1 LTYTFSPVSR
11 KDVARLHSRVTAAP
25 RHRHMPR
32 AFSLAMTAHA
42 AHPKSPR
49 PVSLSD
55 LGRLA
60 RGRIPGQVV
69 IQYTDRCNASCVQCG
84 MRSSN
89 RFTRSTLR
97 PDFLAPQ
104 IEAMAARGVAAISF
118 TGGEP
123 LLCLDDIAPLA
134 RRARE
139 AGIRYVR
146 TGTNGFYFRDHER
159 LDFAARVAR
168 LAETLLASG
177 FNAFWISLDSAE
189 ADLHEANRGLPG
201 VVEGIR
207 KALLIFHAHGL
218 YPAANLGINRTT
230 GGRTTNGEDAPPPHD
245 PHRPES
251 FDAAAFTGFFR
262 EAFRRFYTF
271 VESLGFT
278 TVNACYPM
286 SAEESPPAGDGV
298 ADAATVSAH
307 EAVYA
312 ATSADDFIR
321 FSRQEKAALFA
332 ALFEVIPE
340 FRGRLR
346 IFTPRSS
353 LLALLRRYGDGPHN
367 GHYPCRGGI
376 DFFFMDAARG
386 HIFPCGYRGAED
398 MGLFSDFD
406 PAKVT
411 AKPFCDRCDWECFR
425 DPSELFGPVMDVFSR
440 PLSLARR
447 FVTDAQYR
455 RTWIED
461 MRYAL
466 ACDGCSAV
474 VAPDPSRLARFARP
488 KAPV

>member
-1 LTYTFSPVSR
+1 MTT
-11 KDVARLHSRVTAAP
+11 HAAP
-25 RHRHMPR
+25 P
-32 AFSLAMTAHA
+32 FS
-42 AHPKSPR
+42 SR
-49 PVSLSD
+49 RFCLSD
-55 LGRLA
+55 LRRLA

-84 MRSSN
+84 MRTGN

-97 PDFLAPQ
+97 PEFLAPQ

-123 LLCLDDIAPLA
+123 LLCLDDIAALA
-134 RRARE
+134 RRARA

-146 TGTNGFYFRDHER
+146 TGTNGFFFRDHER
-159 LDFAARVAR
+159 PDFAARVAH
-168 LAETLLASG
+168 LADTLLGSG
-177 FNAFWISLDSAE
+177 FNAFWISLDSAD

-201 VVEGIR
+201 VVRGIA
-207 KALLIFHAHGL
+207 KALPIFHAHGL
-218 YPAANLGINRTT
+218 FPAANLGINRHT
-230 GGRTTNGEDAPPPHD
+230 GGHGAPPPHAPGD
-245 PHRPES
+245 PGQSGDPGS
-251 FDAAAFTGFFR
+251 SLPFDAAAFQASFR
-262 EAFRRFYTF
+262 TAFRRFYTF

-286 SAEESPPAGDGV
+286 SAEETPPDGDDV
-298 ADAATVSAH
+298 PEDAAITAH

-353 LLALLRRYGDGPHN
+353 LLSLLRRYGGGPQN

-386 HIFPCGYRGAED
+386 HIFPCGYRGGED
-398 MGLFSDFD
+398 MGHFSDLN
-406 PAKVT
+406 PSAIT
-411 AKPFCDRCDWECFR
+411 TKPFCDRCDWECFR
-425 DPSELFGPVMDVFSR
+425 DPSEMFGPVMDAFSR
-440 PLSLARR
+440 PLSLAKRLC
-447 FVTDAQYR
+447 TDAMYR

-474 VAPDPSRLARFARP
+474 VAPNPARLARFARP
-488 KAPV
+488 RPSV

>member
-1 LTYTFSPVSR
+1 MTT
-11 KDVARLHSRVTAAP
+11 HAAP
-25 RHRHMPR
+25 P
-32 AFSLAMTAHA
+32 FS
-42 AHPKSPR
+42 SR
-49 PVSLSD
+49 RFCLSD

-84 MRSSN
+84 MRTGN

-97 PDFLAPQ
+97 PEFLLPQ

-134 RRARE
+134 RRARA

-146 TGTNGFYFRDHER
+146 TGTNGFFFRDHER
-159 LDFAARVAR
+159 PDFAARVAR
-168 LAETLLASG
+168 LADTLLGSG
-177 FNAFWISLDSAE
+177 FNAFWISLDSAD

-201 VVEGIR
+201 VVRGIA
-207 KALLIFHAHGL
+207 KALPIFHAHGL
-218 YPAANLGINRTT
+218 FPAANLGINRHT
-230 GGRTTNGEDAPPPHD
+230 GGHGAPPPHAPGD
-245 PHRPES
+245 PGQSGDSGSSLP
-251 FDAAAFTGFFR
+251 FDAAAFQASFTA
-262 EAFRRFYTF
+262 AFRRFYAF

-286 SAEESPPAGDGV
+286 SAEETPSQN
-298 ADAATVSAH
+298 DAPETATVTTD

-353 LLALLRRYGDGPHN
+353 LLSLLRRYGDGPHN

-386 HIFPCGYRGAED
+386 HIFPCGYRGGED
-398 MGLFSDFD
+398 MGHFSDLN
-406 PAKVT
+406 PSAIT
-411 AKPFCDRCDWECFR
+411 TKPFCDRCDWECFR
-425 DPSELFGPVMDVFSR
+425 DPSEMFGPVMDAFSR
-440 PLSLARR
+440 PLSLAKR
-447 FVTDAQYR
+447 FCTDAMYR

-474 VAPDPSRLARFARP
+474 VAPDPARLARFARP
-488 KAPV
+488 KSSV

>member
-1 LTYTFSPVSR
+1 
-11 KDVARLHSRVTAAP
+11 
-25 RHRHMPR
+25 
-32 AFSLAMTAHA
+32 MTAHA
-42 AHPKSPR
+42 LPHAASR
-49 PVSLSD
+49 VCLAD
-55 LGRLA
+55 LRRLA

-84 MRSSN
+84 MRTGN
-89 RFTRSTLR
+89 RFRRSTLR
-97 PDFLAPQ
+97 PEFLAPQ

-146 TGTNGFYFRDHER
+146 TGTNGFIFRDHER
-159 LDFAARVAR
+159 PDFAARMAQ
-168 LAETLLASG
+168 LAETLLTSG

-201 VVEGIR
+201 VVRGIA
-207 KALLIFHAHGL
+207 KALPIFHAHGL
-218 YPAANLGINRTT
+218 FPAANLGINRHT
-230 GGRTTNGEDAPPPHD
+230 GGRDAPPPHTPRD
-245 PHRPES
+245 PGGPGDPAP
-251 FDAAAFTGFFR
+251 FDAAAFQAHFET
-262 EAFRRFYTF
+262 AFRRFYAF

-286 SAEESPPAGDGV
+286 SAEETPPPGDSPES
-298 ADAATVSAH
+298 ATVHAG

-321 FSRQEKAALFA
+321 FSRLEKAALFA
-332 ALFEVIPE
+332 ALFQVIPE

-353 LLALLRRYGDGPHN
+353 LLSLMRHYGGGTAN

-386 HIFPCGYRGAED
+386 HIFPCGYRGGED
-398 MGLFSDFD
+398 LGLFSEFD
-406 PAKVT
+406 PAGM
-411 AKPFCDRCDWECFR
+411 AGAPFCDRCDWECFR
-425 DPSELFGPVMDVFSR
+425 DPSELFGPAMDVFTR
-440 PLSLARR
+440 PLSLAKR
-447 FVTDAQYR
+447 FFSDPAYR

-474 VAPDPSRLARFARP
+474 IPPHPARLARFARP
-488 KAPV
+488 RPSV